1 MQEEKTTKMQL
12 QDTID
17 NGESVVQIAEIG
29 RVIGSDVEGNPVEQ
43 ELDEESLKKLAD
55 KLNASGREVLVDRDH
70 ASSKPGLDRDTSA
83 QGWASEF
90 EVREGQGL
98 FGKVK
103 WSDLGKKLVE
113 NRVFRWLSPV
123 FKLGSDKKPVDMQA
137 IALTNTPSQ
146 ILLKPVLNQA
156 AVEETAEEVEKQ
168 EESKPEETKDMDIEE
183 IKKIVFD
190 VLKEAGL
197 AVDGKAAV
205 VEEIK
210 KEIAEEKLDKLEDE
224 AEMKAAE
231 ALVESVTAK
240 DKEVKNE
247 ACGKVKDEVKNEV
260 CDGVKDE
267 VKKEEVIKAEVLN
280 QKPTI
285 GLAARGD
292 ADKWRNMNHK
302 EFMKY
307 IESGA
312 YKQDL

>member
-1 MQEEKTTKMQL
+1 MQEDITSNMQL

-17 NGESVVQIAEIG
+17 NGESVVQIAGIG
-29 RVIGSDVEGNPVEQ
+29 RVIGSDVDGNPVEQ

-55 KLNASGREVLVDRDH
+55 KLNASGREILVDRDH

-123 FKLGSDKKPVDMQA
+123 FKLGSDKKPIDMNA

-146 ILLKPVLNQA
+146 MLIKPVLNQA
-156 AVEETAEEVEKQ
+156 AD
-168 EESKPEETKDMDIEE
+168 EESIENKEIKEGKDMDIED

-197 AVDGKAAV
+197 VVDDKAV
-205 VEEIK
+205 VEEVK
-210 KEIAEEKLDKLEDE
+210 KEMAEEKLDKLEDE

-231 ALVESVTAK
+231 AIVDAAAK
-240 DKEVKNE
+240 EEVKNA

-260 CDGVKDE
+260 CDE

-285 GLAARGD
+285 GLAAKGD
-292 ADKWRNMNHK
+292 ADKWRNMSQS
-302 EFMKY
+302 EFIKY
-307 IESGA
+307 IDSGA
-312 YKQDL
+312 YKKDL

>member
-1 MQEEKTTKMQL
+1 MQEEKTNSMQL

-43 ELDEESLKKLAD
+43 ELDEESLRKLAD
-55 KLNASGREVLVDRDH
+55 KLNASGREILVDRDH

-98 FGKVK
+98 FGKIK
-103 WSDLGKKLVE
+103 WSDIGKKLVE

-156 AVEETAEEVEKQ
+156 AGAETAEEVEKQ
-168 EESKPEETKDMDIEE
+168 EEFKPEETKDMDIEE

-197 AVDGKAAV
+197 AVDGKDAV
-205 VEEIK
+205 VEAVKREV
-210 KEIAEEKLDKLEDE
+210 AEEKLDKLEDE

-231 ALVESVTAK
+231 ALVKTAAK
-240 DKEVKNE
+240 EEEVKNE
-247 ACGKVKDEVKNEV
+247 ACGEVKDEVKNEV
-260 CDGVKDE
+260 CDE

-285 GLAARGD
+285 GLAAKGD
-292 ADKWRNMNHK
+292 AEKWRSMNHK

>member
-1 MQEEKTTKMQL
+1 MQEEKTTNMQL

-29 RVIGSDVEGNPVEQ
+29 RVIGSDVDGNPVEP

-55 KLNASGREVLVDRDH
+55 KLNASGREILVDRDH

-103 WSDLGKKLVE
+103 WSDIGKKLVE

-156 AVEETAEEVEKQ
+156 AG
-168 EESKPEETKDMDIEE
+168 EESIENKEMVEGKDMDIEE

-197 AVDGKAAV
+197 ATDGKAAV

-210 KEIAEEKLDKLEDE
+210 REVAEEKLDKLEDE

-231 ALVESVTAK
+231 ALVESATAK
-240 DKEVKNE
+240 EEEVKNE

-260 CDGVKDE
+260 CDE

-285 GLAARGD
+285 GLAAKAD
-292 ADKWRNMNHK
+292 AEKWRNMSQS
-302 EFMKY
+302 EFIKY

-312 YKQDL
+312 YKKDL

>member
-1 MQEEKTTKMQL
+1 MQEDITSNMQL

-17 NGESVVQIAEIG
+17 NGESVVQIAGIG
-29 RVIGSDVEGNPVEQ
+29 KVIGSDVDGNPVEQ

-55 KLNASGREVLVDRDH
+55 KLNASGREILVDRDH

-123 FKLGSDKKPVDMQA
+123 FKLGSDKKPVDMNA

-146 ILLKPVLNQA
+146 MLIKPVLNQA
-156 AVEETAEEVEKQ
+156 AD
-168 EESKPEETKDMDIEE
+168 EESIENKEMTEGKEMDIED

-197 AVDGKAAV
+197 VVDGKDAV
-205 VEEIK
+205 VEAVKREV
-210 KEIAEEKLDKLEDE
+210 AEEKLDKLEDE

-231 ALVESVTAK
+231 ALVESATAK
-240 DKEVKNE
+240 EEVKNE
-247 ACGKVKDEVKNEV
+247 ACGEVKDEVKNEV
-260 CDGVKDE
+260 CDE

-285 GLAARGD
+285 GLAAKGD
-292 ADKWRNMNHK
+292 AEKWRNMSQS
-302 EFMKY
+302 EFIKY
-307 IESGA
+307 IDSGA
-312 YKQDL
+312 YKKDL

>member
-1 MQEEKTTKMQL
+1 MQEDITSNMRLE
-12 QDTID
+12 DTID
-17 NGESVVQIAEIG
+17 NGESVVQIAGIG
-29 RVIGSDVEGNPVEQ
+29 KVIGSDVDGNPVEQ
-43 ELDEESLKKLAD
+43 ELDEESLRKLAD
-55 KLNASGREVLVDRDH
+55 KLNASGREILVDRDH

-123 FKLGSDKKPVDMQA
+123 FKLGSDKKPVDMNA

-146 ILLKPVLNQA
+146 MLIKPVLNQA
-156 AVEETAEEVEKQ
+156 AD
-168 EESKPEETKDMDIEE
+168 EESIENKEMTEGKEMDIED

-197 AVDGKAAV
+197 VVDGKDAV
-205 VEEIK
+205 VEAVKREV
-210 KEIAEEKLDKLEDE
+210 AEEKLDKLEDE

-231 ALVESVTAK
+231 AIVESAAK
-240 DKEVKNE
+240 EDEVKNE
-247 ACGKVKDEVKNEV
+247 ACGEVKDEVKNEV
-260 CDGVKDE
+260 CDE

-285 GLAARGD
+285 GLAAKGD
-292 ADKWRNMNHK
+292 AEKWRNMNSS
-302 EFMKY
+302 EFIKY
-307 IESGA
+307 IDSGA
-312 YKQDL
+312 YKKDL